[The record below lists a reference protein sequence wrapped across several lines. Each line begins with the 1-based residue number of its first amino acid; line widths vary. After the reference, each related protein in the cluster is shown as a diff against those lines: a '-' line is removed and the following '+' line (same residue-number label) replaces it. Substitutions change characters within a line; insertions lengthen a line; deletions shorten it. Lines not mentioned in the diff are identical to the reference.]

1 MTEIRTLIDEI
12 KSNRMRLPEMQ
23 RAYVWK
29 STQVRDLLDSLYR
42 KYPTG
47 TILRWETTQKVPTR
61 DFAVSQDDTKYESYY
76 LLLDGQQRLT
86 SLKAILC
93 GEPVNVRGRK
103 RAIDIYFNLD
113 HPDKLENTKVATDDD
128 NETEFEEDDDIKITS
143 DEEENNLLDSGRWDL
158 FLIYLETSSLGDIP
172 CRKFI
177 KTAPKEY
184 IIQYIKRYKL
194 YSDSLRE
201 LILLDDY
208 DLLKMVIEHQIFCV
222 GEQRNLLRNGSD
234 KLLET
239 FFQEYCFA
247 PSVEAELLQSGRK
260 RIIAAYLRRHKVW
273 PDNRHLLPSK
283 TKENPV
289 KKLWHRIIN
298 LFS

>member
-1 MTEIRTLIDEI
+1 MNKNKFILMPHNDFSTLISE
-12 KSNRMRLPEMQ
+12 
-23 RAYVWK
+23 
-29 STQVRDLLDSLYR
+29 
-42 KYPTG
+42 
-47 TILRWETTQKVPTR
+47 
-61 DFAVSQDDTKYESYY
+61 
-76 LLLDGQQRLT
+76 
-86 SLKAILC
+86 
-93 GEPVNVRGRK
+93 RG
-103 RAIDIYFNLD
+103 YF
-113 HPDKLENTKVATDDD
+113 
-128 NETEFEEDDDIKITS
+128 S

-158 FLIYLETSSLGDIP
+158 L
-172 CRKFI
+172 FI

>member
-1 MTEIRTLIDEI
+1 MNKNKFILMPHNDFSTLISE
-12 KSNRMRLPEMQ
+12 
-23 RAYVWK
+23 
-29 STQVRDLLDSLYR
+29 
-42 KYPTG
+42 
-47 TILRWETTQKVPTR
+47 
-61 DFAVSQDDTKYESYY
+61 
-76 LLLDGQQRLT
+76 
-86 SLKAILC
+86 
-93 GEPVNVRGRK
+93 RG
-103 RAIDIYFNLD
+103 YF
-113 HPDKLENTKVATDDD
+113 
-128 NETEFEEDDDIKITS
+128 S

-239 FFQEYCFA
+239 FFQDYCFA
-247 PSVEAELLQSGRK
+247 PSVEAELLHSGRK

-289 KKLWHRIIN
+289 KKHWHRIIN